1 MTTPLLECSKIF
13 VLLKGKTILRDVSLR
28 VQPGEFLGIV
38 GANGS
43 GKTTLLRTMVGL
55 LQPQHGKVE
64 IMGKELHD
72 FPPEILA
79 RKRAYLPQSGECHW
93 PIPVERVVELGRL
106 PFIEPWRKP
115 SGQDR
120 KIMDD
125 IIRECELEEIRYRP
139 VDTLSGGE
147 QSRVMA
153 ARALVG
159 EPEILLADEP
169 LTGLD
174 PYHQLQLMAL
184 LKKMVLDSARA
195 VVIVMHDLS
204 LAARFCDRLI
214 MLHEGTILADG
225 TPDRVLTEENISKAY
240 RITIRRVEH
249 HGQKSVV
256 PWECL

>member
-1 MTTPLLECSKIF
+1 VTTPLLECSNLF
-13 VLLKGKTILRDVSLR
+13 VSLKGKTIIREVSLK

-55 LQPQHGKVE
+55 LSPQRGE
-64 IMGKELHD
+64 ISLMGKPLQD

-93 PIPVERVVELGRL
+93 PITVERVVELGRL

-115 SGQDR
+115 SGQDQ
-120 KIMDD
+120 KVMDD
-125 IIRECELEEIRYRP
+125 MLRECELEEIRHRS

-147 QSRVMA
+147 QSRVLA
-153 ARALVG
+153 ARALAG
-159 EPEILLADEP
+159 QPEILLADEP

-204 LAARFCDRLI
+204 LAARFCDRLV
-214 MLHEGTILADG
+214 MLHGGTVLAIG
-225 TPDRVLTEENISKAY
+225 APDQVLTEENISKAY